1 MGLVVSRLPSQLSGW
16 LSGKVTEKS
25 KPDEDKRFSD
35 TRCQDFVVRAFP
47 L

>member
-16 LSGKVTEKS
+16 LSGKVTEK
-25 KPDEDKRFSD
+25 PLLTVFSS
-35 TRCQDFVVRAFP
+35 